1 MFCFADMLW
10 ENSDF
15 IGNSYP
21 PEVCSG
27 ILRSMERLS
36 RIRPD
41 GVILGMTP
49 TEFSVL
55 CCAEQFPKKHGGTP
69 ATVADI
75 AAMMGVAVPAVSR
88 TLRSL
93 QFRAWIERAVDESD
107 RRSVRVTITEE
118 GRENLRENMSRV
130 VESMNSILSVFTE
143 DEIRTIAKLYG
154 KFAAAMEEQLGDAG
168 RERST

>member
-27 ILRSMERLS
+27 ILMSMDRLS
-36 RIRPD
+36 RIKSD
-41 GVILGMTP
+41 GVIIGMTP
-49 TEFSVL
+49 SEFSVL
-55 CCAEQFPKKHGGTP
+55 CCTEQYPRKNNGTAASVAE
-69 ATVADI
+69 I
-75 AAMMGVAVPAVSR
+75 AARMGVSVPAVSR

-93 QFRAWIERAVDESD
+93 QERSLIERRVDEDD

-118 GRENLRENMSRV
+118 GREQLRDNMTRV
-130 VESMNSILSVFTE
+130 VAALNRILSVFTE
-143 DEIRTIAKLYG
+143 DEMRTIAELYS
-154 KFAAAMEEQLGDAG
+154 KFASTTEKQLGV
-168 RERST
+168 R